1 METSGSLSKS
11 MTLTATASYRGRNS
25 SRWRNANSSMKWFQF
40 CDLRCCRWWWA
51 TTWRR
56 SSCTAW
62 STGELTLDICLLS
75 RKSPSSGRSR
85 TPTRTWTGRLVS
97 RSSRAS
103 SASWAG
109 RSPRRWWCKC
119 DHWSSN
125 RGGSSR
131 SWHRYW
137 ILISRRKLFSKFIIC
152 NVRWPLLI
160 PT

>member
-11 MTLTATASYRGRNS
+11 MTLTAMASYRGRNS
-25 SRWRNANSSMKWFQF
+25 SRWRNANSSMKWFRF

-56 SSCTAW
+56 SSCTVW
-62 STGELTLDICLLS
+62 STGELSLDICLLS

-85 TPTRTWTGRLVS
+85 TPTRTWTGGLVS

-119 DHWSSN
+119 DQVTERDN
-125 RGGSSR
+125 LR
-131 SWHRYW
+131 SWRQSW
-137 ILISRRKLFSKFIIC
+137 ILIWRRKPFEQ
-152 NVRWPLLI
+152 NYPVPN
-160 PT
+160 TT

>member
-11 MTLTATASYRGRNS
+11 MTLTAMASYRGRNS

-62 STGELTLDICLLS
+62 WTGELTLDICLLS

-85 TPTRTWTGRLVS
+85 TPTRTWTGGLVS

-119 DHWSSN
+119 DQAIEGVVEKRASILNSN
-125 RGGSSR
+125 IKKKTVWVEL
-131 SWHRYW
+131 SWAMLDDH
-137 ILISRRKLFSKFIIC
+137 F
-152 NVRWPLLI
+152 
-160 PT
+160 

>member
-11 MTLTATASYRGRNS
+11 MTSTAMASYHGRNF
-25 SRWRNANSSMKWFQF
+25 SRWRNANPSIKWFQF
-40 CDLRCCRWWWA
+40 CDLRCCRWWLA

-56 SSCTAW
+56 SSCTVW
-62 STGELTLDICLLS
+62 STGESTLDICLLS

-85 TPTRTWTGRLVS
+85 TPTRTWTGGLVS

-103 SASWAG
+103 SASWVG

-125 RGGSSR
+125 RGGCYVAGVDLEFRYQEESR
-131 SWHRYW
+131 LSRI
-137 ILISRRKLFSKFIIC
+137 ILC
-152 NVRWPLLI
+152 NVRWPFLI

>member
-1 METSGSLSKS
+1 
-11 MTLTATASYRGRNS
+11 MTLTAMASYRGRNS
-25 SRWRNANSSMKWFQF
+25 SRWRNANSSMKWFRF

-56 SSCTAW
+56 SSCTVW
-62 STGELTLDICLLS
+62 STGELSLDICLLS

-109 RSPRRWWCKC
+109 QSPRRWWCKC
-119 DHWSSN
+119 DQATEREN
-125 RGGSSR
+125 LR
-131 SWHRYW
+131 SWRQSW
-137 ILISRRKLFSKFIIC
+137 ILTWRRKPFDQNYPVQCAKSDIRFQFLHKWII
-152 NVRWPLLI
+152 
-160 PT
+160 